1 MLGVERRICDS
12 AKARVGDGSGLVCPE
27 VLARAFESHPQLD
40 HEQRRGVEK
49 LLTSGNGLD
58 VVIGQ
63 AGTGKSTMLGA
74 ARAGWEAAGYEVI
87 GVAIASRTGRRARSR
102 LRHPV
107 VTMARLRMDLADP
120 ARRTLTDRHVVV
132 VDEASM
138 VGSRSLD
145 LVQRYAD
152 RSGAKVVLVGDLPA
166 DRFHRRRGRSAHPV
180 TRARGG
186 DDRAH
191 HQPPPGR
198 HRPGL
203 GTPGPGP
210 APHRRSGDRPWTP
223 MPSTSGSP

>member
-1 MLGVERRICDS
+1 VS
-12 AKARVGDGSGLVCPE
+12 AE
-27 VLARAFESHPQLD
+27 VLARALESHPQLD
-40 HEQRRGVEK
+40 HEQQRGVET

-87 GVAIASRTGRRARSR
+87 GVAIASRTAAELEAGSGI
-102 LRHPV
+102 PSI
-107 VTMARLRMDLADP
+107 TMARLRMDLADP
-120 ARRTLTDRHVVV
+120 TRRTLTDRHVVV

-152 RSGAKVVLVGDLPA
+152 RAGAKVVLVGDFRQTGSIDAGGAL
-166 DRFHRRRGRSAHPV
+166 RTLSREIG
-180 TRARGG
+180 GG

-203 GTPGPGP
+203 G
-210 APHRRSGDRPWTP
+210 A
-223 MPSTSGSP
+223 